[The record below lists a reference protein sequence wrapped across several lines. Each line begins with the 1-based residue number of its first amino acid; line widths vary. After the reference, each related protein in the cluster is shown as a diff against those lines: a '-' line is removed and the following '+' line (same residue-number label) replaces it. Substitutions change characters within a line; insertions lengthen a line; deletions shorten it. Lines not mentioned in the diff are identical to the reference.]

1 MSRSTG
7 SHSATED
14 KRARTPMVSS
24 YGVIPVGGC
33 RIVVLSVV
41 LWFWSLQLS
50 CVMSEGKGSHTS
62 SSNEGKGRMLRL
74 RHSSSNSLRVGL
86 TKLNLLV
93 GWCSW
98 VLSAVLYVLIATFLS
113 PRRSRRPGTTR
124 VCIPATKP
132 GKASSSPSS
141 QTATGSSSLWTTPVP
156 TTR

>member
-1 MSRSTG
+1 MAGLGSSGLLDVPLHPDEEERLVLCKLNVEFICQDFALLSRSTG

-41 LWFWSLQLS
+41 VVVKEPAVKLS

-93 GWCSW
+93 GWRW
-98 VLSAVLYVLIATFLS
+98 V
-113 PRRSRRPGTTR
+113 
-124 VCIPATKP
+124 VC
-132 GKASSSPSS
+132 
-141 QTATGSSSLWTTPVP
+141 QLFFVC
-156 TTR
+156 